1 MSWWVLLLAGF
12 LEIAWAVLL
21 KMSATRSVWWL
32 NAATLITMVG
42 SIWLLA
48 QAMKQIP
55 LGTAYAVWTGI
66 GAVGA
71 FVVGIVCFAESVT
84 LGRLLSFVL
93 LVAGLIG
100 LKCTTRL

>member
-1 MSWWVLLLAGF
+1 MSWSILLLAGL

-21 KMSATRSVWWL
+21 KMGATKQVWWL
-32 NAATLITMVG
+32 NVVTMVTMVV

-71 FVVGIVCFAESVT
+71 FVVGIFCFAEAVT
-84 LGRLLSFVL
+84 LGRLVSFVL